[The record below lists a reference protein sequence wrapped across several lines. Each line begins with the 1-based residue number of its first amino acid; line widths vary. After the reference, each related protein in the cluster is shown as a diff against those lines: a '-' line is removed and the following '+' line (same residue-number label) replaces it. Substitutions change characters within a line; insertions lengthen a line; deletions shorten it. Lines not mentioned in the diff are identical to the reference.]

1 MKIII
6 SNTEFTRLQITLES
20 INSGMCKEFLAGLK
34 DTHAISYKLHPTT
47 KEVEVI
53 IEEEYIKDACD
64 VYQKYLGIIFSNLK
78 SIIMTCELFAQ
89 EANAVDQ
96 KYAVKH
102 EEKSDENAGA

>member
-1 MKIII
+1 MRIII
-6 SNTEFTRLQITLES
+6 SNTEFTRLQRTLET
-20 INSGMCKEFLAGLK
+20 IDSGMCNKLLSGLK
-34 DTHAISYKLHPTT
+34 DTHAISYKLHPIT

-53 IEEEYIKDACD
+53 VEEEYIKDACD
-64 VYQKYLGIIFSNLK
+64 VYQKYLGIIVSNLK
-78 SIIMTCELFAQ
+78 SVIMTCELFTQ

>member
-1 MKIII
+1 MRVII
-6 SNTEFTRLQITLES
+6 SNTEFRRLQRTLES
-20 INSGMCKEFLAGLK
+20 VDSGICNEFLNGLK
-34 DTHAISYKLHPTT
+34 QTNAISYKLHPTT

-53 IEEEYIKDACD
+53 VEEEYIKDACD

>member
-6 SNTEFTRLQITLES
+6 SNTEFTCLQRTLES
-20 INSGMCKEFLAGLK
+20 IDSGLKEFLAGLK

-53 IEEEYIKDACD
+53 VEEEYIKDACD
-64 VYQKYLGIIFSNLK
+64 VYQKYLGIIVSNLK
-78 SIIMTCELFAQ
+78 SVIMTCELFTQ

>member
-20 INSGMCKEFLAGLK
+20 INSGMCKEFLAKLK

-47 KEVEVI
+47 EEVEVI
-53 IEEEYIKDACD
+53 IKEEYIKDACD
-64 VYQKYLGIIFSNLK
+64 VYQKYLGIIVSNLK
-78 SIIMTCELFAQ
+78 SVIMTCELFAQ

-96 KYAVKH
+96 KYAVKY
-102 EEKSDENAGA
+102 EENENAGA

>member
-1 MKIII
+1 MRIII
-6 SNTEFTRLQITLES
+6 SNTEFTRLQRTLET
-20 INSGMCKEFLAGLK
+20 IDSGMCNKLLSDFK

-47 KEVEVI
+47 KELEVI

-64 VYQKYLGIIFSNLK
+64 VYQKYLGIIFSNIK
-78 SIIMTCELFAQ
+78 SIIMTCEAFAQ

>member
-6 SNTEFTRLQITLES
+6 SNTELTQLQKTLES
-20 INSGMCKEFLAGLK
+20 INNGACNELLNGLK
-34 DTHAISYKLHPTT
+34 QTSAIIYKLHPTT
-47 KEVEVI
+47 KELEVVVS
-53 IEEEYIKDACD
+53 EEYIKDACD
-64 VYQKYLGIIFSNLK
+64 VYQKYLGIIFSNIK
-78 SIIMTCELFAQ
+78 SVIMTCELFAQ